1 MSTERAASGSG
12 ASELTA
18 AAPTEGAQ
26 PSAAKPVARI
36 ATALGFSAAH
46 AAAATHARNTSKTT
60 GENAAE
66 NTGGQTD
73 RETSGP
79 GWPSWLQWPAALPVP
94 PTNWPLLRRLRLRLA
109 AFTGELVPKGLY
121 ARALIII
128 IAPIVLLE
136 SVVAFSFMERH
147 WQSVTRRLSE
157 ATARDIAALIDVYEG
172 YSIDQDYSRLID
184 MANSKLGLS
193 MQILPPSELPAAQPK
208 PFFAL
213 LDKTLSTELRR
224 HVHQPFWID
233 TVGQSSKVE
242 IRVKHDYATL
252 RFIATRSQTYA
263 SNSHIF
269 LAWMFGTSFVLL
281 TVAILFLR
289 NQIRPILRLAE
300 AADAFGKG
308 RPVPDDFTPRGARE
322 VRQAATAFIEMRER
336 ITQHVDQRT
345 TMLAGVSHDL
355 RTVLTRMRLQLAFLG
370 EGSEVAALR
379 SDMLHMQHMLEDYL
393 AFAKGDGGEM
403 AVPTNVHDLLEEV
416 QAEAQYFG
424 APVEFKMSRRRR
436 KLIVPLKRI
445 AMKRAITNLLSN
457 AARFGDKVQLRGA
470 TERGWLRIEV
480 EDSGPGVPE
489 AERENVF
496 RPFYRLDHARNQDD
510 GNSGLGLAIT
520 RDIARS
526 HGGDVILGDSPM
538 GGLKAV
544 IRLPL

>member
-1 MSTERAASGSG
+1 MSIE
-12 ASELTA
+12 TA
-18 AAPTEGAQ
+18 APDT
-26 PSAAKPVARI
+26 
-36 ATALGFSAAH
+36 
-46 AAAATHARNTSKTT
+46 
-60 GENAAE
+60 
-66 NTGGQTD
+66 
-73 RETSGP
+73 
-79 GWPSWLQWPAALPVP
+79 QWPPPRQIGTAAGAVVEPARSEPVP
-94 PTNWPLLRRLRLRLA
+94 PPVSFWRAAFPALQINWPLWRRARTRLLA
-109 AFTGELVPKGLY
+109 IGVELVPKGLY

-157 ATARDIAALIDVYEG
+157 ATARDIAALIEVYEG
-172 YSIDQDYSRLID
+172 QSSEDDYTRLID
-184 MANSKLGLS
+184 MARDKLSLS
-193 MQILPPSELPAAQPK
+193 MQIQPPSELPVAQPK

-213 LDKTLSTELRR
+213 LDRTLSTELRR
-224 HVHQPFWID
+224 HVKQPFWID

-242 IRVKHDYATL
+242 IRVKHEYATL

-269 LAWMFGTSFVLL
+269 LAWMVGTSVVLL

-289 NQIRPILRLAE
+289 NQIRPILRLAD

-308 RPVPDDFTPRGARE
+308 RPVPDDFKPRGARE

-370 EGSEVAALR
+370 EGSEVTGLK

-393 AFAKGDGGEM
+393 AFAKGDGGEV
-403 AVPTNVHDLLEEV
+403 ALPTNVHDLLQEV
-416 QAEAQYFG
+416 QAEAQHFG
-424 APVEFKMSRRRR
+424 PTVVLKMSRRRR
-436 KLIVPLKRI
+436 DLVVPLKRI
-445 AMKRAITNLLSN
+445 AMKRAITTLLSN
-457 AARFGDKVQLRGA
+457 AARFGDQVQLRGA

-480 EDSGPGVPE
+480 DDSGPGVPE

-496 RPFYRLDHARNQDD
+496 RPFYRLDHARNQDE

-526 HGGDVILGDSPM
+526 HGGDVVLGKSPM
-538 GGLKAV
+538 GGLRAV
-544 IRLPL
+544 MRLPL